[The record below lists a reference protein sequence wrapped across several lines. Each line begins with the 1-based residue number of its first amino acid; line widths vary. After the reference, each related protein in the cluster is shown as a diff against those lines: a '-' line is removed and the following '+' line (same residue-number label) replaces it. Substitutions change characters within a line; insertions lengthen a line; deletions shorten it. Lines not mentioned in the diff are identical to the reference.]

1 CDPRG
6 RRPGGGAGRRRH
18 RGAGEHLRQL
28 RRAAVRAGP
37 PVRGQRAAQ
46 PPGRDRAAQAGRTA
60 PGQAGHRRGRR
71 PQPGR
76 RGADHRRPRR
86 RALRDRLRRGRHPAG
101 QDLRQPH
108 PGTRRPRGGGRRGD
122 RRVRGPPWHG
132 ARPPRTDEPTRRGLM
147 DTDWDKLRPVLTES
161 VGTTVYM
168 VLATFVA
175 GGLIGLFL
183 GTALYTTR
191 KGGLLANAPIH
202 WLLNVAVNIVRPIPF
217 IILLAALG
225 PVTLE
230 VVGTTIGTEA
240 AIFVMIVAASFGIAR
255 IVEQNLVT
263 VDPGVIEAARAVGA
277 GPLRIILTLL
287 IPEALGPLILGYT
300 FVIIAIVDMS
310 AMAGTVG
317 GGGLGNFALVY
328 GYQRFDWEVTFV
340 AVLIIIAGVQVVQF
354 VGNWLA
360 RRVLRR

>member
-1 CDPRG
+1 M
-6 RRPGGGAGRRRH
+6 
-18 RGAGEHLRQL
+18 Q
-28 RRAAVRAGP
+28 
-37 PVRGQRAAQ
+37 
-46 PPGRDRAAQAGRTA
+46 
-60 PGQAGHRRGRR
+60 
-71 PQPGR
+71 
-76 RGADHRRPRR
+76 
-86 RALRDRLRRGRHPAG
+86 
-101 QDLRQPH
+101 
-108 PGTRRPRGGGRRGD
+108 
-122 RRVRGPPWHG
+122 
-132 ARPPRTDEPTRRGLM
+132 
-147 DTDWDKLRPVLTES
+147 TDWDKLRPVLTEAI
-161 VGTTVYM
+161 GTSIYL
-168 VLATFVA
+168 VLVTFVV

-300 FVIIAIVDMS
+300 FVVIAIVDMS

-328 GYQRFDWEVTFV
+328 GYQRFDWEVTLV
-340 AVLIIIAGVQVVQF
+340 AVLLIIAGVQVVQF
-354 VGNWLA
+354 VGNWAA
-360 RRVLRR
+360 RKVLRR